1 MKKSAIAIGATI
13 FALGGTSAWAGS
25 LTIPNT
31 FSANTPAVAAEVNAN
46 FTATKTAVD
55 DNDARIT
62 TNATDIATNAAN
74 ITTNATD
81 ISTNQS
87 AISTNTASIVTN
99 AGNISTNSSD
109 IATNTGNIATNTSN
123 IATNTSDIA
132 TNTGNISTNTTNI
145 ATNTS
150 NIATNTS
157 DIATN
162 TSDIATNTSNIATNA
177 TNITTNATAISALQD
192 SSFTCPSD
200 MARVGPI
207 CVDLYEASVYDAPTG
222 GNAVTNTACQAN
234 GNDCSAGAAN
244 PIYARSAAGVQPAVS
259 FTWFQAQQACA
270 NVNKRLLTNAE
281 WQMAAAGTSDAAD
294 DGSTTCVTDATNT
307 APAATGSRSACVSNW
322 GIFDMV
328 GNVHEWV
335 ADWIQGTDVDAN
347 GQSNNSGTGAGTDYG
362 DDVMAQTV
370 PALNQGTNATNMP
383 AAIFRGGKFSA
394 GTNAGAFAFS
404 ASRAPSISD
413 TGIGFRCAR

>member
-150 NIATNTS
+150 NIATN
-157 DIATN
+157 
-162 TSDIATNTSNIATNA
+162 A

-222 GNAVTNTACQAN
+222 GNAVDNTACLAN

-335 ADWIQGTDVDAN
+335 ADWIQGTDVDAS
-347 GQSNNSGTGAGTDYG
+347 GQSNNTGTGAGTDYG

-383 AAIFRGGKFSA
+383 AAIFRGGRFSA